1 VITPSRPAVWAGVEP
16 SHLTIGGRR
25 RDQLV
30 ATGHA
35 DRLEDI
41 DRIAELGVSAVRYP
55 ILWGWRGDPTDW
67 DWAKARL
74 GRLASYGID
83 PIVGL
88 VHHGWGPD
96 EIDPLDPGYPDAL
109 AGYAVQVAR
118 RFPQI
123 RTFLPVN
130 EALTTARF
138 SGLYGWWDPCA
149 RDDTTFARLI
159 VAECQAIRAAARR
172 LRQLDPSIRIL
183 VNDDAGETY
192 GTKAVADVVSFYN
205 TRRWLSFD
213 LVTGKVDAHH
223 PMWEHVALTRDLE
236 YALEDLADDPEYPDL
251 LGLDH
256 YITSDRFLDDRTDLY
271 PADIER
277 SRTNARF
284 VDVEVARVPGLEVDG
299 FWRCLKQTWDR
310 YGLPMALT
318 EVHMGGDPE
327 DEVAWWAE
335 AWQQAG
341 WAVAAGMVVEG
352 VTSWAAVGGVDW
364 NTLLRREAGWYR
376 PGCFD
381 VRSGQAVRTE
391 LGAAVAATASGR
403 AIDGL
408 VPGWWRQPDRVLPV
422 PAPDIAA

>member
-1 VITPSRPAVWAGVEP
+1 MIEPSRPAVWAGVEP

-55 ILWGWRGDPTDW
+55 VLWGWRGEPTDW
-67 DWAKARL
+67 EWAKARL
-74 GRLASYGID
+74 GRLESHGIE

-96 EIDPLDPGYPDAL
+96 DIDPLDPRYPDAL
-109 AGYAVQVAR
+109 AAYAVEVAR

-149 RDDTTFARLI
+149 RDETTFARLI

-172 LRQLDPSIRIL
+172 LRDLDASIRIL

-192 GTKAVADVVSFYN
+192 GTNAVADVVSSTTRGVGCPLTSSRARSTLTIRCGSTWPSRATSSSPSRTSPTTPN
-205 TRRWLSFD
+205 TRICSGSTTTSRA
-213 LVTGKVDAHH
+213 TGSSTTG
-223 PMWEHVALTRDLE
+223 PTCIPR
-236 YALEDLADDPEYPDL
+236 
-251 LGLDH
+251 
-256 YITSDRFLDDRTDLY
+256 TSNEAGR
-271 PADIER
+271 I
-277 SRTNARF
+277 ARF
-284 VDVEVARVPGLEVDG
+284 VDVEVARVPGFEVDG
-299 FWRCLKQTWDR
+299 FWRSLRQTWER
-310 YGLPMALT
+310 YGIPMALT
-318 EVHMGGDPE
+318 EVHIGGDPE

-341 WAVAAGMVVEG
+341 WAVDEGIPVEG
-352 VTSWAAVGGVDW
+352 VTSWAAFGGVDW
-364 NTLLRREAGWYR
+364 DSLLCREAGWYR
-376 PGCFD
+376 AGMLRRP
-381 VRSGQAVRTE
+381 VRAA
-391 LGAAVAATASGR
+391 GA
-403 AIDGL
+403 DGPL
-408 VPGWWRQPDRVLPV
+408 ERR
-422 PAPDIAA
+422 